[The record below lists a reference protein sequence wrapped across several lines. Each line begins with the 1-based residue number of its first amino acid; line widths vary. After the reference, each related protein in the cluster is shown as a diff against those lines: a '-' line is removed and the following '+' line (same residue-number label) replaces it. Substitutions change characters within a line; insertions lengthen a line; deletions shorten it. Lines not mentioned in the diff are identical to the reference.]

1 MQSCPNR
8 TGRLYEVTTMYQ
20 YGLTRQ
26 QTEEFIKENLD
37 AFLDILLTT
46 CSYDVDSILMNHMLD
61 DLEEYAKGCWDWEA
75 C

>member
-1 MQSCPNR
+1 
-8 TGRLYEVTTMYQ
+8 MYP
-20 YGLTRQ
+20 YNLTRQ
-26 QTEEFIKENLD
+26 QTEAFIKENLD

-61 DLEEYAKGCWDWEA
+61 DLEEYAQGCWDWEA

>member
-1 MQSCPNR
+1 
-8 TGRLYEVTTMYQ
+8 MYP

-26 QTEEFIKENLD
+26 QTEEFIKENID
-37 AFLDILLTT
+37 VFLDILLTT

-61 DLEEYAKGCWDWEA
+61 DLEEYAKGVWQLEA

>member
-1 MQSCPNR
+1 MQNCPNR
-8 TGRLYEVTTMYQ
+8 TGRLYEVTAMYP
-20 YGLTRQ
+20 YNLTRQ

-61 DLEEYAKGCWDWEA
+61 DLEEYAKGCWNWEA

>member
-1 MQSCPNR
+1 
-8 TGRLYEVTTMYQ
+8 MYP

-26 QTEEFIKENLD
+26 QTEAFIKEHID

-61 DLEEYAKGCWDWEA
+61 DLEEYAKGCWEWEA

>member
-1 MQSCPNR
+1 
-8 TGRLYEVTTMYQ
+8 MYP

-26 QTEEFIKENLD
+26 QTEEFIKENID
-37 AFLDILLTT
+37 VFLDILLTT

-61 DLEEYAKGCWDWEA
+61 DLEEYAKGCWEWEA

>member
-1 MQSCPNR
+1 MQNCPNR
-8 TGRLYEVTTMYQ
+8 TGRLYEVTTMYP

-26 QTEEFIKENLD
+26 QTEAFIKEHID

-46 CSYDVDSILMNHMLD
+46 CSYDVDSILMNHMQD
-61 DLEEYAKGCWDWEA
+61 DLEEYAKGCWEWEA